1 MAKVKTK
8 KEELVKEISDDLK
21 KVSVIEALSTSEGGM
36 VLIKGLAQDIITDLN
51 KLSNN
56 FSTYTLQ
63 EFIAIGASLKTN
75 MEMIRALSKAN
86 SNKKFLEELLEE
98 TLNETE

>member
-1 MAKVKTK
+1 MPKLKTK
-8 KEELVKEISDDLK
+8 KEELATEITTDLK
-21 KVSVIEALSTSEGGM
+21 KVSAIEVLASSEGGI
-36 VLIKGLAQDIITDLN
+36 VLIKSLAQDVIADIG
-51 KLSNN
+51 KLSSN
-56 FSTYTLQ
+56 FASYTLQ

-75 MEMIRALSKAN
+75 TDLIRVLSKAS

>member
-8 KEELVKEISDDLK
+8 KEELVKDISDDLK
-21 KVSVIEALSTSEGGM
+21 KVSAIEALSTSEGGI
-36 VLIKGLAQDIITDLN
+36 VLIKGLAQDVITDLN
-51 KLSNN
+51 KLSSN

-63 EFIAIGASLKTN
+63 EFIGIGASLKTN
-75 MEMIRALSKAN
+75 IEMIRVLSKAN